1 MRFGLWVNVQYPVSA
16 TPGAAHEEL
25 ERRFAL
31 ARMAH
36 SSGFS
41 AFWAGQHFLA
51 HPYQGLQSIPV
62 LARLSAEVPGAS
74 IGTMVLLLPL
84 YQPVLAAEELATLD
98 IISGGR
104 LICGFALGYREVENI
119 ALGSPANERL
129 GRFREALTILNGLWQ
144 PEPFHFEGRYF
155 TVPEVTPTLLPVQ
168 RPRPPIWLAA
178 NSDGAVKRA
187 ARLGDAWAI
196 APHSPLPVLQRQL
209 ALYREARAAADLPAP
224 ERVPIRR
231 EVYVAPTS
239 REAWEQA
246 EQYLAPKYET
256 YRQWGQDKVL
266 PQDDEFSTDFASLAR
281 DRFIIGSPA
290 EVRDELQRYETE
302 LGITDLMM
310 TSDRAGMPYDLSV
323 RSLQLF
329 CDEVLPHMATV

>member
-1 MRFGLWVNVQYPVSA
+1 MQYGLWVNIQYP
-16 TPGAAHEEL
+16 PGNAAVEL
-25 ERRFAL
+25 ERRFEL
-31 ARMAH
+31 ARTAH
-36 SSGFS
+36 ASGFN
-41 AFWAGQHFLA
+41 AFWCGQHFLSD
-51 HPYQGLQSIPV
+51 PYQMLQSVPV

-104 LICGFALGYREVENI
+104 LICGFALGYREVENV
-119 ALGSPANERL
+119 ALGSPSSERL
-129 GRFREALTILNGLWQ
+129 GRFRESLQILEGLWQ
-144 PEPFHFEGRYF
+144 PEPFSFEGRYYN
-155 TVPEVTPTLLPVQ
+155 VPEVTPTLLPVQ
-168 RPRPPIWLAA
+168 QPRPPIWLAA

-209 ALYREARAAADLPAP
+209 ALYQEARTAANLPAP

-239 REAWEQA
+239 AEAWEQA

-256 YRQWGQDKVL
+256 YRRWGQDQVL
-266 PQDDEFSTDFASLAR
+266 PADDEFSTDFASLAK
-281 DRFIIGSPA
+281 DRFIIGDPA
-290 EVRDELQRYETE
+290 EVRAELLRYESE
-302 LGITDLMM
+302 LGVTDLMM
-310 TSDRAGMPYDLSV
+310 TSDRAGMPYELSV
-323 RSLQLF
+323 RSLNLF
-329 CDEVLPHMATV
+329 CDQVIPHLG